1 MKISWLKHAAFKIET
16 QDKTIIYI
24 DPYQLSKDEEK
35 ADIIICSHE
44 HGDHFD
50 EDSIR
55 KISKD
60 STILLGPESIS
71 SKLNKFNGKGLKLY
85 EPFKIENIIIELYP
99 AYNIKRMRKKNEPFH
114 PKERKWA
121 GVLVEAEGKKV
132 YHAGDTER
140 IPEMKDLAS
149 KEIDVAMLPCGGTY
163 TMDFEESA
171 EAAADINPKIVIP
184 MHNWSAKLE
193 DYEAVVHKKNPN
205 IAVEILTNKDLSI

>member
-16 QDKTIIYI
+16 QDKRIIYM

-35 ADIIICSHE
+35 ADVIICSHE

-55 KISKD
+55 KIWKD
-60 STILLGPESIS
+60 STVLLGPESIS
-71 SKLNKFNGKGLKLY
+71 SKLKKFEGKGLKFFSPY
-85 EPFKIENIIIELYP
+85 KVGDITIELYP
-99 AYNIKRMRKKNEPFH
+99 AYNIKRMRSKNQPFH
-114 PKERKWA
+114 PKERNWA
-121 GVLVEAEGKKV
+121 GTLLEVDGKKV

-140 IPEMKDLAS
+140 IPELKKLAT

-171 EAAADINPKIVIP
+171 GAAVDINPKIVVP
-184 MHNWSAKLE
+184 MHNWNANLDE
-193 DYEAVVHKKNPN
+193 YEKVLRKVNSN
-205 IAVEILTNKDLSI
+205 IKVEVLTNKDLFI

>member
-1 MKISWLKHAAFKIET
+1 MRISWLKHAAFKI
-16 QDKTIIYI
+16 KTKENKIIYI
-24 DPYQLSKDEEK
+24 DPYKLSKDEEK

-50 EDSIR
+50 ADSIQ
-55 KISKD
+55 KIRKD

-71 SKLNKFNGKGLKLY
+71 SKLKKFDGTGLALY
-85 EPFKIENIIIELYP
+85 KPYTIENITIELYP

-121 GVLVEAEGKKV
+121 GILIEADGKKI

-140 IPEMKDLAS
+140 IPEMKELAS
-149 KEIDVAMLPCGGTY
+149 KAIDIAMLPCGGTY

-171 EAAADINPKIVIP
+171 DAAVDINPKVVIP
-184 MHNWSAKLE
+184 MHNWDVKLE
-193 DYEAVVHKKNPN
+193 DYEEAVHKKNPN
-205 IAVEILTNKDLSI
+205 IVVEILTDKDLSI

>member
-1 MKISWLKHAAFKIET
+1 MKISWLKHAAFKIKT
-16 QDKTIIYI
+16 QDGKVIYI

-55 KISKD
+55 KISKE
-60 STILLGPESIS
+60 STILLGPASIS
-71 SKLNKFNGKGLKLY
+71 SKLKKFDGVGLKLY
-85 EPFKIENIIIELYP
+85 DPYSIGKITVELYP
-99 AYNIKRMRKKNEPFH
+99 AYNIKRMRKKDEPFH

-121 GVLVEAEGKKV
+121 GILIEAEGKKI

-140 IPEMKDLAS
+140 IPEMKKLAS

-171 EAAADINPKIVIP
+171 DAAVDINPKLVIP
-184 MHNWSAKLE
+184 MHNWDVDLE
-193 DYEAVVHKKNPN
+193 DYQKVVHNKDPN
-205 IAVEILTNKDLSI
+205 ISVEILADKELTI

>member
-1 MKISWLKHAAFKIET
+1 MIISWLKHAAFKIET
-16 QDKTIIYI
+16 QDNMIIYI

-55 KISKD
+55 KIRKD

-71 SKLNKFNGKGLKLY
+71 SKLSKFNGKGLKLS
-85 EPFKIENIIIELYP
+85 EPFKIENVIIELYP

-121 GVLVEAEGKKV
+121 GVLIEAEGKKV

-140 IPEMKDLAS
+140 IPEMKDLTS

-184 MHNWSAKLE
+184 MHNWNANLE
-193 DYEAVVHKKNPN
+193 EYEGVIHKKNPN
-205 IAVEILTNKDLSI
+205 ITVEILTNKELSI

>member
-16 QDKTIIYI
+16 QDNKIIYI
-24 DPYQLSKDEEK
+24 DPYQLSKDEQK

-71 SKLNKFNGKGLKLY
+71 SKLSKFNGKGLKLY

-121 GVLVEAEGKKV
+121 GVLIEAEGKKV

-171 EAAADINPKIVIP
+171 EAAVDINPKIVIP
-184 MHNWSAKLE
+184 MHNWNANLKE
-193 DYEAVVHKKNPN
+193 YEEVVHKKNPN